1 LKGDKT
7 EVKMLTIR
15 PELKKEFKGYSVSPE
30 IIMMFVYM
38 KLRFSLSYRDLEEMM
53 SMRGASIDHSTVQ
66 RWILKFAPL
75 IEREVRKRKKP
86 ICKRWRMDETYV
98 KIKGKWFYLYRAV
111 DSEGNTI
118 DFLLRERRDK
128 AAALAFFIKAI
139 KNNGRPTNVNIDK
152 SGSNNAALEA
162 CNKGVKKKRQITIR
176 QIKYLNNIIEQDHRF
191 IKKRTKPMLGFK
203 SFRSAKI
210 TLAGIESV
218 RMIQKGQV
226 HGFNESKSTFYNFAL
241 LMEKSA

>member
-1 LKGDKT
+1 
-7 EVKMLTIR
+7 M
-15 PELKKEFKGYSVSPE
+15 
-30 IIMMFVYM
+30 
-38 KLRFSLSYRDLEEMM
+38 
-53 SMRGASIDHSTVQ
+53 
-66 RWILKFAPL
+66 
-75 IEREVRKRKKP
+75 
-86 ICKRWRMDETYV
+86 
-98 KIKGKWFYLYRAV
+98 
-111 DSEGNTI
+111 
-118 DFLLRERRDK
+118 
-128 AAALAFFIKAI
+128 AFFIKAI

-176 QIKYLNNIIEQDHRF
+176 QIKYLNNRVEQDHRF
-191 IKKRTKPMLGFK
+191 IKKRIKPMLGLK

-226 HGFNESKSTFYNFAL
+226 YGFNKKTSTFDNFTM

>member
-1 LKGDKT
+1 MLK
-7 EVKMLTIR
+7 IQSC
-15 PELKKEFKGYSVSPE
+15 LKKEFKGYSVSPE

-86 ICKRWRMDETYV
+86 TGKSWRMDETYV

-118 DFLLRERRDK
+118 EFLLRERRDK
-128 AAALAFFIKAI
+128 AAAWPFLEKPSRIMDDLQKLILIKVEVITQPLKAAI
-139 KNNGRPTNVNIDK
+139 KELRRREKLQFVRSNI
-152 SGSNNAALEA
+152 
-162 CNKGVKKKRQITIR
+162 
-176 QIKYLNNIIEQDHRF
+176 
-191 IKKRTKPMLGFK
+191 
-203 SFRSAKI
+203 
-210 TLAGIESV
+210 
-218 RMIQKGQV
+218 
-226 HGFNESKSTFYNFAL
+226 
-241 LMEKSA
+241 